1 MGNTESLPT
10 ETEPLTA
17 LRLMARSTTHDA
29 KNAVGLI
36 WLHLASLERKVGPTA
51 EAETREAIDGL
62 KEETRQIVRL
72 LDALSD
78 QAKR

>member
-1 MGNTESLPT
+1 MGNTDSPPSESDA
-10 ETEPLTA
+10 LTA
-17 LRLMARSTTHDA
+17 LRTLARSTTHDA

-36 WLHLASLERKVGPTA
+36 WLHLASLERRLAAAPDP
-51 EAETREAIDGL
+51 ETREAIDGL

-72 LDALSD
+72 LDTLAD